1 MMTDFW
7 SLSPNGK
14 TRTNMDSFNEYPDKT
29 PEEALQRV
37 TLIPS
42 AQDAKG
48 LSYDLIDRRRVER
61 I

>member
-1 MMTDFW
+1 
-7 SLSPNGK
+7 
-14 TRTNMDSFNEYPDKT
+14 
-29 PEEALQRV
+29 V